1 MAGDE
6 RVDEPMFMMIA
17 SRNLKNWGPAS
28 ALVKKSAK
36 LPTVETNGTRKE
48 WFSTHSRARRSDDA
62 QRVSCACGARG
73 CTRRRWRPYCR
84 RADREDQARR
94 AK

>member
-17 SRNLKNWGPAS
+17 SRNLKNWGRAS

-48 WFSTHSRARRSDDA
+48 WATAQSITFAHADYPPVVDIVSKHCRAEPSRLWL
-62 QRVSCACGARG
+62 VS
-73 CTRRRWRPYCR
+73 
-84 RADREDQARR
+84 
-94 AK
+94 